1 MRRIH
6 VGFDLLDRQVLDR
19 DGELVGKV
27 DDVELSA
34 AEGGPPTVVALLLG
48 PQALGHRMGGWLGR
62 VIEASARRLQGEP
75 HPEPLRIAY
84 ERVASVDN
92 AVRLRLRRA
101 ELREPALETWLRA
114 HVIDRIPGAGNA
126 RQ

>member
-1 MRRIH
+1 MF
-6 VGFDLLDRQVLDR
+6 GC

-27 DDVELSA
+27 DDVELVA
-34 AEGGPPTVVALLLG
+34 IGDGPPTVVALLLG

-62 VIEASARRLQGEP
+62 LIERTAGRLRAEP
-75 HPEPLRIAY
+75 HPAPLRIAY

-92 AVRLRLRRA
+92 AVRLRLHRS
-101 ELREPALETWLRA
+101 ELPEPALETWLRS
-114 HVIDRIPGAGNA
+114 HLIDRIPGADNA